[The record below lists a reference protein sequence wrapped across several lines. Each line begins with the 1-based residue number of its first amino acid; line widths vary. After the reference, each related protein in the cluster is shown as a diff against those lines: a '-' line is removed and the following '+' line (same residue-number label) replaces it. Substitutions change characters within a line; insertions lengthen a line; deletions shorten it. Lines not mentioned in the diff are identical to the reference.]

1 MYLDRGLL
9 CVGSHLPASA
19 ESGSRT
25 PEWLLA
31 LYTST
36 QYTDCTPSAQSS
48 ILGSTL
54 SCVASVRRHC
64 GVPRRRGG
72 DCGVCARPPEP
83 VVQPLVCPITCL
95 LRLYPHTAH
104 IYKCTIATRT
114 RCKAHSPRRHSGVS
128 SAVGLC
134 RPWSHTAPLL
144 SHARRHPHTAALTH
158 RPHTRCPRTR
168 CPYASP

>member
-1 MYLDRGLL
+1 MLGLIF
-9 CVGSHLPASA
+9 ASA
-19 ESGSRT
+19 ESGAPGVAFSFIHLHTIYR
-25 PEWLLA
+25 
-31 LYTST
+31 LY
-36 QYTDCTPSAQSS
+36 PQSS
-48 ILGSTL
+48 ILGSTSTL
-54 SCVASVRRHC
+54 SCAASAETLRTQC
-64 GVPRRRGG
+64 GVSRRSGG
-72 DCGVCARPPEP
+72 DCGVRPAGPASTAS
-83 VVQPLVCPITCL
+83 LCPIICL
-95 LRLYPHTAH
+95 LRLNPHTAH
-104 IYKCTIATRT
+104 KCTIATRT